1 MNTQKGSEVAE
12 VKKGK
17 DCKKDRERQTQ
28 RGEEINV

>member
-17 DCKKDRERQTQ
+17 DCKKDRERDKHK
-28 RGEEINV
+28 EERK